1 MLLLKRIVITAMRD
15 QKKRDSKTTNSRLT
29 EEQKLLLQ
37 KSPLR
42 QGQMLENSFSQLDY
56 IFLLQYY
63 ERSRKKKGTQ
73 YSNSTQCAAVT
84 TQLLFIRDPPQM

>member
-42 QGQMLENSFSQLDY
+42 KGQMLENSFSQLDY
-56 IFLLQYY
+56 IFLLQFY
-63 ERSRKKKGTQ
+63 ERSMKKGTQ

>member
-42 QGQMLENSFSQLDY
+42 KGQMLENSFSQLDY

-63 ERSRKKKGTQ
+63 ERSMKKGTQ

-84 TQLLFIRDPPQM
+84 TQLLLIRDPPQM

>member
-42 QGQMLENSFSQLDY
+42 KGQMLENSFSQLDY

-63 ERSRKKKGTQ
+63 ERSMKKGTQ

>member
-42 QGQMLENSFSQLDY
+42 KGQMLENSFSQLNY
-56 IFLLQYY
+56 VFSLQYY
-63 ERSRKKKGTQ
+63 ERSMIKGTQ

-84 TQLLFIRDPPQM
+84 TQLLFIKDPPQM

>member
-37 KSPLR
+37 KVHSLR
-42 QGQMLENSFSQLDY
+42 KEQMLENSFSQLNY

-63 ERSRKKKGTQ
+63 ERSMKKGTQ